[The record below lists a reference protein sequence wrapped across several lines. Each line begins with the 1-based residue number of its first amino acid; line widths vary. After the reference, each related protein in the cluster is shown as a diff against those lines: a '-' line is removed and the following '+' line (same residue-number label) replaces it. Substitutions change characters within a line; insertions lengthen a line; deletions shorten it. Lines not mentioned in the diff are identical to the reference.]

1 MINKKSLWFLTLFS
15 LILVLSVYYVT
26 MPNEL
31 LLTNNSIQTGLET
44 DDDNDTSDNIEESSV
59 KDKEDESNVNINVE
73 ESSILVALRVEADEE
88 MLKELE
94 DLQEILTD
102 TETSV
107 EEKNN
112 AFEKMKDINITRG
125 EEETL
130 EKKIL
135 DEFKLKAFVKING
148 DQIRVVVASKE
159 HDTSLA
165 NKIMRSIQSNY
176 TNKMYISV
184 KFQN

>member
-31 LLTNNSIQTGLET
+31 LLTNNNSKIEKEEVLEEA
-44 DDDNDTSDNIEESSV
+44 NASVEVSESSV
-59 KDKEDESNVNINVE
+59 
-73 ESSILVALRVEADEE
+73 LVALRVEADEE
-88 MLKELE
+88 MLKELD
-94 DLQEILTD
+94 DLKNILMD
-102 TETSV
+102 TESSV

-135 DEFKLKAFVKING
+135 DNFKLKAFVKING
-148 DQIRVVVASKE
+148 DQIRVVVASEK

-165 NKIMRSIQSNY
+165 NQIMRSIQENY

-184 KFQN
+184 KFQK